1 MKFYTAQFSQ
11 VRYLEP
17 YMIPFSTAAGE
28 PKWFHDGKDRSHTF
42 VDKRGVING
51 LVAEPLLVDT
61 DEVDRLFD
69 SGLGCSKDCEF
80 KEFVPNCPFMELYS
94 RTLKKQKIS
103 DVIHYFDE
111 ICYSVKKMLG
121 FKEEPIVIL
130 LVYENASIDCAERPV
145 IQNYLKNNG
154 IEVEEWTKDTL
165 TKEKLF

>member
-1 MKFYTAQFSQ
+1 MKIYTAQFSQ

-28 PKWFHDGKDRSHTF
+28 PKWFHDNRDRSYTF

-51 LVAEPLLVDT
+51 LVAELLLVDT
-61 DEVDRLFD
+61 TKIDKLFD
-69 SGLGCSKDCEF
+69 AGIGCSKDCQL
-80 KEFVPNCPFMELYS
+80 KDLVPNCPFMELYYKL
-94 RTLKKQKIS
+94 LKEQPVENVLK
-103 DVIHYFDE
+103 YFNE
-111 ICYSVKKMLG
+111 ICYSIKKQLG

-130 LVYENASIDCAERPV
+130 LVYENASVNCAERPML
-145 IQNYLKNNG
+145 QKYFRDNG